1 MIDFDIEALRTIG
14 FNHSIHHHLASQLAS
29 LDLLPGDRLV
39 RVIAVQR
46 ERLTV
51 HDGHGQH
58 VARALPKLYDDDLT
72 VGDWVIVQLRDHG
85 EWWLTHRL
93 APLSLITRRA
103 NDGRRQ
109 VLASNIDTALLV
121 MGLDDDFNP
130 RRLERYIALVQAAGI
145 TPVVVLTKADIGH
158 AVDERISLL
167 QHRLPP
173 AILIHALN
181 ALSPD
186 VIDLLATMLQTGQ
199 TACLLG
205 ASGTGKSTLT
215 NTLTRAH
222 QDMGGV
228 RKSDGRGMHTTTGR
242 SLHFSRTGACIIDTP
257 GLRTWQPDADE
268 TTLAAT
274 FGDIDALAAQCQF
287 RDCRHQGEPGC
298 AVIAHVDADRLANFH
313 KLLRDVRRGE
323 QTPLQRI
330 AARGK
335 WKTMQKAAASRIR
348 EKYR

>member
-1 MIDFDIEALRTIG
+1 MIDFDFEALRSIG
-14 FNHSIHHHLASQLAS
+14 FNHSIHHHLATQLAS
-29 LDLLPGDRLV
+29 RDLLPGDRLV

-46 ERLTV
+46 DHLTV
-51 HDGHGQH
+51 HDGHAPY
-58 VARALPKLYDDDLT
+58 VARALPMLYDDDLT
-72 VGDWVIVQLRDHG
+72 VGDWVVAQLRDHG
-85 EWWLTHRL
+85 EWWLTQRL
-93 APLSLITRRA
+93 ASLTLISRRA

-109 VLASNIDTALLV
+109 ILASNIDTALLV

-145 TPVVVLTKADIGH
+145 APVVVLTKADIGH
-158 AVDERISLL
+158 AVDEKISIL
-167 QHRLPP
+167 QRRLPP
-173 AILIHALN
+173 AIFIHALN
-181 ALSPD
+181 ALAPD
-186 VIDLLATMLQTGQ
+186 VIDILAPSLQIGQ

-222 QDMGGV
+222 QDTGSV

-242 SLHFSRTGACIIDTP
+242 SLHFARTGACIIDTP

-274 FGDIDALAAQCQF
+274 FDDIETLARQCQF
-287 RDCRHQGEPGC
+287 RDCRHQGDIGC
-298 AVIAHVDADRLANFH
+298 AVIAHVDPDRLANFH

-335 WKTMQKAAASRIR
+335 WKSMQKAAAQRIK
-348 EKYR
+348 EKNR